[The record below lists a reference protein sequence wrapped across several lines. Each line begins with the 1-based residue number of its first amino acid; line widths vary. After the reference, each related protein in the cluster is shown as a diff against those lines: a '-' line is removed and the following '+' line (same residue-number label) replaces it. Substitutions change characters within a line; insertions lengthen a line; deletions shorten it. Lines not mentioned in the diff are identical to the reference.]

1 MLVRFRVANHRSIRD
16 EQELSFVAEDDTPKV
31 RDSGLTQR
39 GRPVRLLPAVGIFGA
54 NASGKSNALGALRA
68 MRDAV
73 LNSVAVWNRL
83 PGVPREPFAL
93 SAEHQQAHSL
103 YEVDAVLGPDRIR
116 HIYGYRLSDH
126 RVEEEWLHI
135 YPEGRKQVWFE
146 RTDEDQFHFPN
157 GKLADGAKL
166 ASATRTNALFLT
178 VGAAFN
184 NKPLA
189 RMHAWFRDSLAF
201 ADSSADV
208 TAGRTWQDLTKPEQD
223 QRRLDRITA
232 LLRAADL
239 GITDVRVKQGALA
252 DGEVSLVHHRDH
264 GEPVPLDFRTQES
277 LGTHAWFDF
286 LSPLLDS
293 LERGTLLVVDE
304 LDSSLHPVLAAEVI
318 RLYHDHMSN
327 RHGAQLLFTT
337 HDATLLGKSG
347 TDSPLGRDQVW
358 ITSKRRSGDTE
369 LYPLTDASPRKDEN
383 LERGYL
389 FGRYG
394 GIPRTFTGELA
405 REMSDLLDAG

>member
-1 MLVRFRVANHRSIRD
+1 MLVRFRMANHRSIRD
-16 EQELSFVAEDDTPKV
+16 EQELSLVAEDDTPKV
-31 RDSGLTQR
+31 RASGLTQR
-39 GRPVRLLPAVGIFGA
+39 GRPVRLLPTIGIFGA

-73 LNSVAVWNRL
+73 LNSVAAWNQL

-93 SAEHQQAHSL
+93 CPKDQQTDSL
-103 YEVDAVLGPDRIR
+103 YEVDVVLGPDKIR
-116 HIYGYRLSDH
+116 HTYGYRLSDD
-126 RVEEEWLHI
+126 RIEGEWLHI

-146 RTDEDQFHFPN
+146 RTDENQFHFPN

-166 ASATRTNALFLT
+166 AGATRPNALFLT
-178 VGAAFN
+178 VGSAFN
-184 NKPLA
+184 SKPLG
-189 RMHAWFRDSLAF
+189 RVHDWFRDNLAF
-201 ADSSADV
+201 ADSSSDV
-208 TAGRTWQDLTKPEQD
+208 TTGRTWQDLTKPEHNPN
-223 QRRLDRITA
+223 RVGRITA

-239 GITDVRVKQGALA
+239 GITGVQVKRGTPT
-252 DGEVSLVHHRDH
+252 DGEVNLVHHRND

-293 LERGTLLVVDE
+293 LERGSLLVVDE
-304 LDSSLHPVLAAEVI
+304 LDSSLHPALAAEVI
-318 RLYHDHMSN
+318 RLYHDHSSN

-358 ITSKRRSGDTE
+358 ITSKRKSGATD

-389 FGRYG
+389 SGRYG
-394 GIPRTFTGELA
+394 GTPRTFTGELA